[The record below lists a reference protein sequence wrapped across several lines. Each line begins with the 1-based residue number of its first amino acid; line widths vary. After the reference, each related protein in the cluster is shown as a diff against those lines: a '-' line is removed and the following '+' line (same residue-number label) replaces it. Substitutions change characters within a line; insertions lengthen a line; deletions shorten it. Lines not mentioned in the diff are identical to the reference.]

1 MGKNQ
6 QQNKV
11 KLNMIMNV
19 ITWIIIWQ
27 TKTGKQRTGNNHIN
41 VMYRI
46 GLVTVETLYITFAS
60 MLQSTFLPLGLYY
73 SPLFVMICQHACSAL
88 SKTELLWHWSSGFHN
103 YNHTWSCWVVILD
116 LWETENK
123 RICWISGLKRGPG
136 CL

>member
-1 MGKNQ
+1 MKWFFCVPIPGLSARTSGCSQEVVMGKNQ
-6 QQNKV
+6 RQNKV

-73 SPLFVMICQHACSAL
+73 SPLFCNDLSACLFS
-88 SKTELLWHWSSGFHN
+88 TF
-103 YNHTWSCWVVILD
+103 
-116 LWETENK
+116 
-123 RICWISGLKRGPG
+123 
-136 CL
+136 